1 MSQKKGNYPEES
13 QTPDSTDIFDK
24 ETIEVVDMAMKKM
37 KSSPLRVKP
46 MLEVIMKRQNLLIW

>member
-1 MSQKKGNYPEES
+1 MLQKKGNDPEES